1 MSKELRSELVKKLS
15 NALGLNRHTVGVRF
29 LSSVE
34 EYDACSA
41 QAIKH
46 KLPYCVM
53 VKSASAGH
61 RIKAKAEN
69 MGCSGGSRALG
80 ITEASERYKSGE
92 AYESFKIFE
101 DISVAKKVAENM
113 SIYRKKPY
121 GVEVSSLELM
131 ENEPDVVI
139 QISDAYNIM
148 RLIQGY
154 TYSYSTYANFK
165 IGGLQAI
172 CSESTAYPF
181 ESGNINITMM
191 CAGTRYICNWGRD
204 ELAVSMPY
212 EKFEK
217 TIDGLLLTIDPLERD
232 GDKQRIERNFKKA
245 DLLELD
251 LHYGQNY
258 DTGYYEFGK
267 SGKR

>member
-80 ITEASERYKSGE
+80 MDAVSESYTSGE
-92 AYESFKIFE
+92 DYSGFGIFH
-101 DISVAKKVAENM
+101 DRSVAKKVVHHI
-113 SIYRKKPY
+113 SIRQETPY
-121 GVEVSSLELM
+121 GVELSALDLM
-131 ENEPDVVI
+131 EEDPDLVI
-139 QISDAYNIM
+139 QITVPYNAM
-148 RLIQGY
+148 RLVQGY
-154 TYSYSTYANFK
+154 TYFYGTYANFK

-181 ESGNINITMM
+181 ESGDINITMM